1 MQMIMA
7 ALSYD
12 TNRLGIVVV
21 IYFIFLIAIAMINER
36 KK

>member
-1 MQMIMA
+1 MPMITGV
-7 ALSYD
+7 LSYD

>member
-1 MQMIMA
+1 MITGV
-7 ALSYD
+7 LSYD
-12 TNRLGIVVV
+12 TSRLGIVIV

>member
-1 MQMIMA
+1 MPMIMA

-12 TNRLGIVVV
+12 ISRLGIVVI
-21 IYFIFLIAIAMINER
+21 IYFIFLIAIVIINER